1 MIGSIA
7 DWQSCCRKRTYYVHV
22 EMGFHNLKTFY
33 PKRSEL
39 EICVNELSSKNYS
52 KGQQLW
58 TLQSKKMPSVKFE
71 CFSAAS
77 QDLTGKCGTEE
88 SSRNLWE
95 ISLNMKRPLN
105 IPERPS

>member
-1 MIGSIA
+1 M
-7 DWQSCCRKRTYYVHV
+7 KRTNQVHV
-22 EMGFHNLKTFY
+22 DTGVHTLKTFY
-33 PKRSEL
+33 LRSEL
-39 EICVNELSSKNYS
+39 EICVNKLSSKNYS

-58 TLQSKKMPSVKFE
+58 TLQSKKMPSVRFE

-77 QDLTGKCGTEE
+77 QDLTGKCETEE
-88 SSRNLWE
+88 SSRNLWQ

>member
-7 DWQSCCRKRTYYVHV
+7 DRQSCCMKRANQVHV
-22 EMGFHNLKTFY
+22 ETGVHTLKTFY
-33 PKRSEL
+33 LKRSEL

-58 TLQSKKMPSVKFE
+58 TLQSKKMPSVRFG

-88 SSRNLWE
+88 SSRNLWQ
-95 ISLNMKRPLN
+95 ISLNIKRP
-105 IPERPS
+105 